1 MGKREQVALELDSEA
16 IAAAEAAGLD
26 LSAVLLEAL
35 HRMIPTLH
43 AEERAVR
50 AKAWQE
56 ENRSA
61 IESYNRMIEQ
71 DGFVFSD
78 GARTF

>member
-1 MGKREQVALELDSEA
+1 VGKREKVALELDSEA

-35 HRMIPTLH
+35 HRKIPTLH
-43 AEERAVR
+43 AEERVAR
-50 AKAWQE
+50 ARAWFD

-61 IESYNRMIEQ
+61 IEAYNRMIEQ

>member
-1 MGKREQVALELDSEA
+1 MTKREQVALELDIEA

-35 HRMIPTLH
+35 HRKIPTLH
-43 AEERAVR
+43 VKERAEQAR
-50 AKAWQE
+50 SWLE

-61 IESYNRMIEQ
+61 IEAYNRMIEE
-71 DGFVFSD
+71 DGFAFSD
-78 GARTF
+78 DARTF